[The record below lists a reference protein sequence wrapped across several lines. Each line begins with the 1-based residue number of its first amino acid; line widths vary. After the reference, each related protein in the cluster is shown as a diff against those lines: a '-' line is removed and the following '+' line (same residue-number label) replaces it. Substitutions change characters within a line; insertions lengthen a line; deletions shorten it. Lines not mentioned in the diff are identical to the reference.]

1 MLKPK
6 NLTLYKVAT
15 NPEAEELFKLTSR
28 NVVSRN
34 QHQIVPEVFKHYI
47 EDHENNKI
55 RREERFQK
63 FKKDNSKDAC
73 RSLEANKEQF
83 PVHLDL
89 YHKNLADKVKVPE
102 FELGKSKKVR
112 YRSSKKRKNGTR

>member
-28 NVVSRN
+28 NVICRT
-34 QHQIVPEVFKHYI
+34 QHQIVPKVFKHYI
-47 EDHENNKI
+47 DDHEANKI

-63 FKKDNSKDAC
+63 FKKDHSKDAC
-73 RSLEANKEQF
+73 PSLEANRE
-83 PVHLDL
+83 
-89 YHKNLADKVKVPE
+89 
-102 FELGKSKKVR
+102 
-112 YRSSKKRKNGTR
+112 